1 MERVHTHS
9 FKVLDTATTFW
20 SFGWTMENKLERKQR
35 ARHYDYPRAPL
46 EKHTMHSCLVSTAP
60 AKLTRSNQIKEA
72 AIIIIAALGS
82 GLNNT
87 TWQMY
92 DPLTQRV
99 RQYVRAKA
107 SPHHDSR

>member
-35 ARHYDYPRAPL
+35 AGHYDYPRAPL
-46 EKHTMHSCLVSTAP
+46 EKHTMHSCLISTAP
-60 AKLTRSNQIKEA
+60 AKLTHSNQIKEA
-72 AIIIIAALGS
+72 CHHNYRRS